1 MNERLPVKVC
11 GRWFTSGDVE
21 AIRSLTQETPPL
33 NRAEIARRTCAH
45 LDWRGP
51 DGRLKAMSCRVALLR
66 LKDQGWIQL
75 PPPRNGNGNGRPYCA
90 AWTIPAREKPWVC
103 SLVDL
108 KGVALRP
115 VSDRGDSR
123 QWNEAISR
131 FHYLG
136 FQPLPGAQMRYLIEC
151 EAGLVGAIGFG
162 ASAWKVA
169 PRDRWIGWTP
179 EQRVARLPWVVN
191 NARFLILPWIRCPNL
206 ASWVLSHAARRLP
219 ADWEGRY
226 GYRPVLLETFV
237 ERGRFRGTCY
247 RAANWRPVGLTQG
260 RGKLDRRHAYALPV
274 KEVFL
279 YPLQRNFR
287 EVLCA

>member
-1 MNERLPVKVC
+1 MNDRVPVKVC
-11 GRWFTSGDVE
+11 GRWFTSSDVE
-21 AIRSLTQETPPL
+21 AIRRLTQEKPPL
-33 NRAEIARRTCAH
+33 SRAEISRRVCTD
-45 LDWRGP
+45 LDWRRP
-51 DGRLKAMSCRVALLR
+51 DGRLKDMSCRVALLR
-66 LKDQGWIQL
+66 LENQGLFRL
-75 PPPRNGNGNGRPYCA
+75 PAPRNGNGNGRPYRA
-90 AWTIPAREKPWVC
+90 ACTIPAREQPLEC
-103 SLVDL
+103 SLGDL

-115 VSDRGDSR
+115 VSNRGDSK

-179 EQRVARLPWVVN
+179 EQRMARLPWVVD
-191 NARFLILPWIRCPNL
+191 NARFLILPWIRCANL
-206 ASWVLSHAARRLP
+206 ASWVLSRSARRLP
-219 ADWEGRY
+219 ADWAGRY
-226 GYRPVLLETFV
+226 GYRPVLVETFV
-237 ERGRFRGTCY
+237 ERGRFRGTSY
-247 RAANWRPVGLTQG
+247 RAANWRSVGLTQG
-260 RGKLDRRHAYALPV
+260 RGKLDRRHQHAVPV